1 MINLGDKQISDIKL
15 GSTNIV
21 SVYQG
26 SKLVWEKDDYF
37 IYTVD
42 SVSNSVKIINDQL
55 KIQHLETDE
64 GYVYDGDGTGTS
76 TPFTIMFKST
86 GEHKVKMQLFP
97 ETSVLD
103 LFSDCPITKIQQ
115 SIFKTFPD
123 LISVDGCFNGTKI
136 TTIPK
141 DLFKY
146 NPNIKD
152 FSSCFKDCTLLT
164 DVPEGL
170 FDNCPNVENFA
181 SCFSNCT
188 SLTVIPEKLFANNTK
203 VTNFSSC
210 FYNTPITVM
219 PIDNDGTPIYNRE
232 DPPGKE
238 GYAHVGLH
246 SWCFSG
252 ANLPNDVHQ
261 AIPADWR

>member
-15 GSTNIV
+15 GSTNVV

-42 SVSNSVKIINDQL
+42 SVSNSVKIINNQL

-115 SIFKTFPD
+115 SIFKNFPD

-146 NPNIKD
+146 NPDIKD

-252 ANLPNDVHQ
+252 ANLPDDVHQ